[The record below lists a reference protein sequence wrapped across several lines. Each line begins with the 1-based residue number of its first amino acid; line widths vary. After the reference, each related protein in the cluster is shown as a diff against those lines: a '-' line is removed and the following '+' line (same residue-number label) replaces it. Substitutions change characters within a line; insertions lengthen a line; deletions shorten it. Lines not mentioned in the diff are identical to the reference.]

1 MRPKNAGINLEP
13 IPERERKKREKN
25 TRVLCYTGK
34 DWCVCFASHR
44 RLLRA
49 SPRKIERRRRWWR
62 TRFRRFRRFLLL
74 DPVSRFSEGRSFSA
88 FSLDVINY
96 PRLICACATR
106 RKKKK
111 RDEKDREK
119 TTTNQKSVLSREA
132 SLRVWVERRLSCTSS
147 SSPETFDKQKKRD

>member
-106 RKKKK
+106 RKKKRETKKTARRRRPKK
-111 RDEKDREK
+111 RVV
-119 TTTNQKSVLSREA
+119 TGGVVTGVVLRGDC
-132 SLRVWVERRLSCTSS
+132 RVRRRLPPRRSTN
-147 SSPETFDKQKKRD
+147 KKREIN